1 MRPLGIIET
10 EHWSGSWK
18 IKSEFWPWENEF
30 IFVGLGVLTCKPRG
44 PICWYPIKKNSLKI
58 VPIQYVRQRC
68 LGSAP
73 VTKSG
78 SLTQQKTQLFLIGQF
93 QDRDILW
100 LLLYS
105 SAGVSSPLGSR
116 RNRAQP
122 LGGPSE
128 SKQLQSAGVSSVMVT
143 APSVP
148 VRTFDNSCYFNHL

>member
-1 MRPLGIIET
+1 MASL
-10 EHWSGSWK
+10 K
-18 IKSEFWPWENEF
+18 QNA
-30 IFVGLGVLTCKPRG
+30 GLGVGRLNPNFGLGKMSLSLWASASLPANLGGRFAD
-44 PICWYPIKKNSLKI
+44 IQLKKNSLKI

-148 VRTFDNSCYFNHL
+148 VTTFDNSCYFNHL